1 MKRSGLPNKRT
12 WNSRKVLKDSL
23 LSAFTLIFPSQ
34 CVSCGL
40 EISDKSKLVCF
51 GCASRIKWT
60 SHMGKEVH
68 SQIIQLVNLPCVL
81 DAHGLFFFTKEG
93 VEQALIH
100 RLKYQH
106 SKQTGF
112 FLGKRL
118 GQKLKNKIPEG
129 SIDLLISVPS
139 HHRKK
144 YDRGYNQS
152 EAIAKGLSEQLNI
165 PFSIDF
171 ACKIIN
177 ASSQTRLNKNERAQN
192 VKNSFVASPKF
203 SNVNSIGLVDDV
215 ITSGATIKELCKSIL
230 EINRSIRITI
240 FVLGVVGHD

>member
-12 WNSRKVLKDSL
+12 WNRGKVLKDNI

-34 CVSCGL
+34 CISCGL

-100 RLKYQH
+100 RLKYKH

-118 GQKLKNKIPEG
+118 GQKLKNKIPDG